1 MPKEIGNGRGVLQ
14 DEKNA
19 EHDKIFSLSQT
30 SASARVVNQLLT
42 EMDGLEARRQVF
54 IMAATN
60 RPGEPSPPSNAS
72 AELCINSPRL
82 CSCYQSLV

>member
-1 MPKEIGNGRGVLQ
+1 MNWTLFAQNDQKWLRCKIKQKYTKQTV
-14 DEKNA
+14 
-19 EHDKIFSLSQT
+19 KIFSLSQT

-60 RPGEPSPPSNAS
+60 RPGEPSCTSTHPM
-72 AELCINSPRL
+72 C
-82 CSCYQSLV
+82 